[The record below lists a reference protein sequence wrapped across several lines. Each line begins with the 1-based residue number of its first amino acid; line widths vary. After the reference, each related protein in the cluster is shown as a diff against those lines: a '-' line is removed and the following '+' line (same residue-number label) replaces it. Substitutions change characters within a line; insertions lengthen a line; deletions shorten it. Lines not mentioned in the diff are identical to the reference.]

1 METTYDVKVYKILTY
16 KGARKTTYTVR
27 WEVAGKRWREP
38 FGTVA
43 LAEGFRSELI
53 RATGKGEAFV
63 IATGLPV
70 SHRSKS
76 ASMSWYA
83 FAVGYVDARW
93 AEIGGN
99 SRKNTAKTL
108 TTVTI
113 ALLRAQP
120 TQFSPVAVR
129 TALRE
134 MGVQRDPPC
143 GRPARRGGHPEVGGA
158 QLPAGL
164 GLGRAGESR

>member
-1 METTYDVKVYKILTY
+1 M
-16 KGARKTTYTVR
+16 
-27 WEVAGKRWREP
+27 VADKRWREP

-43 LAEGFRSELI
+43 LAEGFRSERI

-76 ASMSWYA
+76 ASMSGYT
-83 FAVGYVDARW
+83 FAVEYVDARW
-93 AEIGGN
+93 PELGGN

-108 TTVTI
+108 TAVSI

-120 TQFSPVAVR
+120 TQFAPVAVR

-134 MGVQRDPPC
+134 WVFNATRRADAPRDVVTILRWVERNSLPVSAWEEEE
-143 GRPARRGGHPEVGGA
+143 RVDEV
-158 QLPAGL
+158 L
-164 GLGRAGESR
+164 

>member
-43 LAEGFRSELI
+43 LAEGFRSALI
-53 RATGKGEAFV
+53 RATGKDEAFV

-76 ASMSWYA
+76 ASMTWYA
-83 FAVGYVDARW
+83 FAVGYAL
-93 AEIGGN
+93 
-99 SRKNTAKTL
+99 SRGRHRSDPEPA
-108 TTVTI
+108 
-113 ALLRAQP
+113 AA
-120 TQFSPVAVR
+120 VADR
-129 TALRE
+129 
-134 MGVQRDPPC
+134 
-143 GRPARRGGHPEVGGA
+143 GRPLGGTRRQQP
-158 QLPAGL
+158 
-164 GLGRAGESR
+164 

>member
-16 KGARKTTYTVR
+16 KGARKTTYAVR
-27 WEVAGKRWREP
+27 WSVAGKRWREP

-70 SHRSKS
+70 SHRSKA
-76 ASMSWYA
+76 ASMTWYA

-93 AEIGGN
+93 GN
-99 SRKNTAKTL
+99 SAAT
-108 TTVTI
+108 
-113 ALLRAQP
+113 
-120 TQFSPVAVR
+120 AVR
-129 TALRE
+129 TP
-134 MGVQRDPPC
+134 QRP
-143 GRPARRGGHPEVGGA
+143 
-158 QLPAGL
+158 
-164 GLGRAGESR
+164 